1 MRSLQASMA
10 IFAALLGVAGCD
22 DDTAADALV
31 EGGND
36 ASVGADRSEHD
47 GIAESGAEIATDA
60 ACGELP
66 TPIAWPSWVMPNPVK
81 SALPNPASYAATD
94 GGNQLVDG
102 ITGLVWQR
110 NADARTYTWE
120 EARRACACLTLDG
133 IGGWRLPSRIEL
145 TSIADWS
152 IANPSIDSDAFP
164 GTPSES
170 FWSSSVLSS
179 DPMLAYLVYFANGHT
194 SYSDLGYT
202 YRARCVR
209 SQPSIVLAPP
219 ARYTTANGTV
229 LDGQTKLTWQQTIPT
244 SLYTWADAKAY
255 CAGLSL
261 DGSGWR
267 LPSINEL
274 QTLVDESTNPA
285 IDGATFPMTPS
296 EYFWSDS
303 PLVEDPSRSWTCFF
317 SNGSTYGFSKTTPEN
332 VRCVR

>member
-1 MRSLQASMA
+1 MRFIEASMT
-10 IFAALLGVAGCD
+10 IFAALLGAACD
-22 DDTAADALV
+22 DGASTAELS
-31 EGGND
+31 EGGGND
-36 ASVGADRSEHD
+36 ASARADGADEARV
-47 GIAESGAEIATDA
+47 ESGAEETTDA

-66 TPIAWPSWVMPNPVK
+66 APIAWASWPMPNPVRR
-81 SALPNPASYAATD
+81 ALPNPASYAPSD
-94 GGNQLVDG
+94 GGTQVVDG
-102 ITGLVWQR
+102 VTGLVWQR
-110 NADARTYTWE
+110 DPDARAYTWE
-120 EARRACACLTLDG
+120 EARRVCACLTLDG

-145 TSIADWS
+145 ASIADWS
-152 IANPSIDSDAFP
+152 IASPSIDSNAFP

-179 DPMLAYLVYFANGHT
+179 DPMLAYIVYFANGHT

-202 YRARCVR
+202 YRTRCVR

-219 ARYTTANGTV
+219 ARYTIANGAV
-229 LDGQTKLTWQQTIPT
+229 LDQQTRLTWQQVIPT
-244 SLYTWADAKAY
+244 SLYAWADAKAY

-261 DGSGWR
+261 EGTGWR

-303 PLVEDPSRSWTCFF
+303 PVVDDSSRAWTCFF
-317 SNGSTYGFSKTTPEN
+317 SNGSTYGFSMTTPEN